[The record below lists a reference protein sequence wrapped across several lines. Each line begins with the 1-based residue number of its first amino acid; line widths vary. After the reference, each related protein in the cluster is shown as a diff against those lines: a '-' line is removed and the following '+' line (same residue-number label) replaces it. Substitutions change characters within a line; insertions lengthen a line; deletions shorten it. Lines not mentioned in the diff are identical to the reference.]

1 MVPSLEDRLGTESA
15 PATHGWDEHGRVRV
29 WGWASKH
36 RWSCTAALRPSLPFA
51 QRARGTLP
59 YPDSSQWEPSPPL
72 WAPHLP
78 SLAGPHAPHLP
89 SLAGPLPWLCSAT
102 SMQVS
107 VAHGQG
113 AARGRVF
120 EWAAW
125 EGGQAHLSCMGTC
138 AQQLHNHTHNSSPK
152 RHVPFQGQTTALP
165 QAPALSLPDN
175 CPTYGQHESP
185 HSFHTQHRGAAEEAE
200 PSSHLQVLRR
210 PFSPSTG
217 TAFQHALRPS
227 LAIAPTHHSS
237 TLQGEQD
244 RPRDVFLLLPRAVL
258 PPQRLRNSVQ
268 ALSVPLAWF

>member
-1 MVPSLEDRLGTESA
+1 MGLGQQTQVELHSSTTASLA
-15 PATHGWDEHGRVRV
+15 
-29 WGWASKH
+29 
-36 RWSCTAALRPSLPFA
+36 FA

-78 SLAGPHAPHLP
+78 SLAGPHAPHLL
-89 SLAGPLPWLCSAT
+89 SLACPLPWLCSAT

-125 EGGQAHLSCMGTC
+125 EGGQALLSCMGTC
-138 AQQLHNHTHNSSPK
+138 AQQLHNHTHNSSPE

-200 PSSHLQVLRR
+200 PSSHLQVLTR
-210 PFSPSTG
+210 PFSPSTV

-227 LAIAPTHHSS
+227 LAKLLHITPPPSKGSRIDQEMSS
-237 TLQGEQD
+237 CYFPGQFYHLRGSEI
-244 RPRDVFLLLPRAVL
+244 VS
-258 PPQRLRNSVQ
+258 RLCLCLWPGFDHEMFSCNS
-268 ALSVPLAWF
+268 LGIF

>member
-15 PATHGWDEHGRVRV
+15 PATHGWDELGKARV

-78 SLAGPHAPHLP
+78 SLAGPHAPHLL
-89 SLAGPLPWLCSAT
+89 SLACPLPWLCSAT

-125 EGGQAHLSCMGTC
+125 EGAQAHLSCMGTC
-138 AQQLHNHTHNSSPK
+138 AQQLHNHT
-152 RHVPFQGQTTALP
+152 QTALLNVMYP
-165 QAPALSLPDN
+165 SRDRLLPCPRRQLSLCLTIVP
-175 CPTYGQHESP
+175 PMVIM
-185 HSFHTQHRGAAEEAE
+185 
-200 PSSHLQVLRR
+200 SH
-210 PFSPSTG
+210 P
-217 TAFQHALRPS
+217 TAFTHSTRVLQKRQSHPAICKSSGGPSLRPQGP
-227 LAIAPTHHSS
+227 LSS
-237 TLQGEQD
+237 M
-244 RPRDVFLLLPRAVL
+244 P
-258 PPQRLRNSVQ
+258 
-268 ALSVPLAWF
+268 